1 MTSKET
7 FFEQMVRPTVA
18 EFLKEPGDI
27 RRGLLASILLNQM
40 ADYWAVEAQVK
51 ANGVRRQLAAQCP
64 EIALIWDIADASKH
78 ARLTQG
84 LPRAVT
90 QPSQVMRPPG
100 LFDAPF
106 GTGAFAEAA
115 TVFVEPHD
123 GPERE
128 LEPVVRVVLALWEE
142 MLLKAAAAQA

>member
-1 MTSKET
+1 LTSKQM
-7 FFEQMVRPTVA
+7 FFERMVKPTVV
-18 EFLKEPGDI
+18 EFLEEPTDI
-27 RRGLLASILLNQM
+27 RRGLLAAILLNQM

-51 ANGVRRQLAAQCP
+51 PNEVRRQLAAQCP
-64 EIALIWDIADASKH
+64 EIFLIWDIADASKH

-100 LFDAPF
+100 LFEAPF
-106 GTGAFAEAA
+106 GTGVFGEAA
-115 TVFVEPHD
+115 IVFVKPHE

-142 MLLKAAAAQA
+142 RLSRAVQT